1 MENSIRT
8 ETKKCSKCSFPKSL
22 NEFHKAKSKDG
33 HKGQCKKCVLE
44 RQEKYRNEN
53 YEKVS
58 ARVRESRKVN
68 ADHYHHY
75 SKRWKL
81 MNRYGLTIEDQDR
94 MWQAQ
99 QGLCACCH
107 NLMTRP
113 VVEHDHKTNKV
124 RGLTCNGCN
133 RGLGFFDDNPA
144 KLRAAAEYL
153 EKHLV
158 SKAA

>member
-1 MENSIRT
+1 
-8 ETKKCSKCSFPKSL
+8 
-22 NEFHKAKSKDG
+22 
-33 HKGQCKKCVLE
+33 
-44 RQEKYRNEN
+44 
-53 YEKVS
+53 
-58 ARVRESRKVN
+58 
-68 ADHYHHY
+68 
-75 SKRWKL
+75 
-81 MNRYGLTIEDQDR
+81 